1 MLWGTNI
8 THVNFGNAILIEFTR
23 AAHLPINMTNN
34 TLNPLADSSISFT
47 SMYVRPMNMELNF
60 VEWKRFPFS
69 AKVKMKFPISLS
81 IWWRINENV
90 SNCETK
96 TVNVIHWS
104 NGNNMWAL
112 ILSLSRWEISRSMS
126 NGCHTFRSIHI
137 IVYSL
142 NPCES
147 YSTFSLSRN
156 NFYHAIASKEKQASA
171 RRMQFCST
179 QWARMFAPRARL
191 QLNEIIRVLL
201 FSKSNV
207 IKRFN
212 VLPCQVSN
220 RTIFAVLLLSIS
232 N

>member
-1 MLWGTNI
+1 MRFSLNLRVLLICPLIWQI
-8 THVNFGNAILIEFTR
+8 THSIRWQTVASHSLLCMCARWIWSWI
-23 AAHLPINMTNN
+23 
-34 TLNPLADSSISFT
+34 SS
-47 SMYVRPMNMELNF
+47 
-60 VEWKRFPFS
+60 
-69 AKVKMKFPISLS
+69 
-81 IWWRINENV
+81 NENDFRSV
-90 SNCETK
+90 QRWKWNSLFLSLYMMANKWKCKQLWNQNSE
-96 TVNVIHWS
+96 W